1 MDVKAGE
8 PGRWRMAFG
17 VPSLLA
23 YLAGSFVLIV
33 TILKTAGA
41 ESLDD
46 IWEGAWTALRVAF
59 LLIALGV
66 VLQAVRERGR
76 PNSELADAAREPF
89 AIRAFKWPA
98 ILILGPVLWGWVQFE
113 LYWDPISLMPLVSI
127 VGGVALGVVAGRLFG
142 RTASGTSATMSLVA
156 IFGLPVAALSIALP
170 SQHFRRHGST
180 IEFVVYSDHHPPT
193 RHELAPEM
201 PEPPRAPE
209 RSLLG
214 PGTAELMNAFAD
226 AKPVDAYEIN
236 GQLMVRGED
245 GRLRAVERGNLDEMF
260 ENARKEDDAAHAER
274 MRAYERELQAW
285 EAEIDALNRG
295 GRLFSRSGP

>member
-1 MDVKAGE
+1 MAVKQPE

-66 VLQAVRERGR
+66 ALQAVRERGG
-76 PNSELADAAREPF
+76 PDSDLADAARAPF
-89 AIRAFKWPA
+89 ELRAFKWPA
-98 ILILGPVLWGWVQFE
+98 ILILGPVLWGWLQFE
-113 LYWDPISLMPLVSI
+113 LYWDPISLLPLVSI
-127 VGGVALGVVAGRLFG
+127 IGGVALGVVAGRLFG
-142 RTASGTSATMSLVA
+142 RTAFGTSATMSLVA
-156 IFGLPVAALSIALP
+156 ILGLPVAALSIALP

-193 RHELAPEM
+193 RHEMAPEM

-214 PGTAELMNAFAD
+214 PGTAELMNAFAN
-226 AKPVDAYEIN
+226 AKPVEGYEID
-236 GQLMVRGED
+236 GVLMVKGDD

-260 ENARKEDDAAHAER
+260 EDARRADDAAHAKR
-274 MRAYERELQAW
+274 LKAYEVELEAW
-285 EAEIDALNRG
+285 KAEVDALHRG
-295 GRLFSRSGP
+295 GRLFNRSGP